1 MKNSVL
7 KIFYFLNVLN
17 YQGKHFLIFFDTS
30 KAIRARRSKMDPKID
45 TFGHIDTRVLA
56 ILEVKK
62 VVFWTFSKL
71 FWSCLVSVWALFL
84 VFNGKF

>member
-1 MKNSVL
+1 MPPKI
-7 KIFYFLNVLN
+7 KIFDQKYAHFGGFEGSFL
-17 YQGKHFLIFFDTS
+17 T
-30 KAIRARRSKMDPKID
+30 
-45 TFGHIDTRVLA
+45 

-62 VVFWTFSKL
+62 VIFWTFSKL